1 MHNVRAKEGDKQLS
15 EVTDLVQLAVAE
27 MWQKIQN
34 LSAATDGML
43 HANSV
48 RLNFRIVSD

>member
-1 MHNVRAKEGDKQLS
+1 MKEGEEQLS

-34 LSAATDGML
+34 PQ
-43 HANSV
+43 
-48 RLNFRIVSD
+48 R